1 MFLFSDVPKDE
12 QFQAVQAAIL
22 LLPKENREALKILL
36 FFLRDVVAFVEENQ
50 MTPTNIA
57 VCLAPSLFHLN
68 TLRRDSSSSTRYWR
82 LDAGTAAVQSVPCW
96 SNAFCSWPRLC
107 LILRGKQTV
116 CALGSALNLVAQVQ
130 QELPAVCGA
139 MRPLTAQCRGQW

>member
-1 MFLFSDVPKDE
+1 MFPDVPKDQ

-68 TLRRDSSSSTRYWR
+68 TLRRDSSSSSTRYWH
-82 LDAGTAAVQSVPCW
+82 LDAGTAAVH
-96 SNAFCSWPRLC
+96 
-107 LILRGKQTV
+107 G
-116 CALGSALNLVAQVQ
+116 ALAGAMPSVAQ
-130 QELPAVCGA
+130 
-139 MRPLTAQCRGQW
+139 